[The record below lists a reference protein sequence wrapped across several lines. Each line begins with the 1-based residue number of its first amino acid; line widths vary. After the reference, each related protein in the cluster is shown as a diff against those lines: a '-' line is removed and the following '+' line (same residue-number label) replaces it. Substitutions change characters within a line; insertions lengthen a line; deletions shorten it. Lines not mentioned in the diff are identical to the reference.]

1 MITLI
6 LLCVLSA
13 ILITFIAQLV
23 DADMY
28 VQPIVG
34 LMFGALYSK
43 EELEDD
49 LIQYTLQSCIFFISF
64 TVIWIE
70 TKKK

>member
-6 LLCVLSA
+6 LICVLA
-13 ILITFIAQLV
+13 TIIITFVAQQV
-23 DADMY
+23 DADIY
-28 VQPIVG
+28 LQPIVG

-49 LIQYTLQSCIFFISF
+49 LTQYTLQSCIFFISV

-70 TKKK
+70 KKE

>member
-6 LLCVLSA
+6 LICVLA
-13 ILITFIAQLV
+13 TIIITFVAQQV
-23 DADMY
+23 DADIY
-28 VQPIVG
+28 LQPIVG

-43 EELEDD
+43 EQLEED
-49 LIQYTLQSCIFFISF
+49 LTQYTLQSCIFFISV

-70 TKKK
+70 RKE

>member
-6 LLCVLSA
+6 LICVLA
-13 ILITFIAQLV
+13 TIIITFVAQQV
-23 DADMY
+23 DADIY
-28 VQPIVG
+28 LQPIVG

-43 EELEDD
+43 EQLEED
-49 LIQYTLQSCIFFISF
+49 LTQYTLQSCIFFISV

-70 TKKK
+70 KKE

>member
-6 LLCVLSA
+6 LLCVLAA
-13 ILITFIAQLV
+13 ILITFIAQQV

-43 EELEDD
+43 EHLEDD
-49 LIQYTLQSCIFFISF
+49 LVQYTMQCCIAFMSLTI
-64 TVIWIE
+64 IWIE
-70 TKKK
+70 KK

>member
-6 LLCVLSA
+6 LICVLA
-13 ILITFIAQLV
+13 TIIITFVAQQV
-23 DADMY
+23 DADIY
-28 VQPIVG
+28 LQPIVG

-43 EELEDD
+43 EELEED
-49 LIQYTLQSCIFFISF
+49 LTQYTLQSCIFFISV

-70 TKKK
+70 RKE

>member
-6 LLCVLSA
+6 LICVLA
-13 ILITFIAQLV
+13 TIIITFVAQQV
-23 DADMY
+23 DADIY
-28 VQPIVG
+28 LQPIVG

-43 EELEDD
+43 EEVEED
-49 LIQYTLQSCIFFISF
+49 LTQYTLQSCIFFISV

-70 TKKK
+70 KKE

>member
-6 LLCVLSA
+6 LICVLA
-13 ILITFIAQLV
+13 TIIITFVAQQV
-23 DADMY
+23 DADIY
-28 VQPIVG
+28 LQPIVG

-43 EELEDD
+43 EELEED
-49 LIQYTLQSCIFFISF
+49 LTQYTLQSCIFFISV

-70 TKKK
+70 RRE

>member
-6 LLCVLSA
+6 LICVLA
-13 ILITFIAQLV
+13 TIIITFVAQQV
-23 DADMY
+23 DADIY
-28 VQPIVG
+28 LQPFVG

-43 EELEDD
+43 EELEED
-49 LIQYTLQSCIFFISF
+49 LTQYTLQSCIFFISV

-70 TKKK
+70 KKE